1 MGFSIWLLAVF
12 AGAALATAQQSPAP
26 ELSAKFTEYME
37 AQARVSGFTGAVL
50 VARDGTVLFARG
62 YGMANLEHSIP
73 NSPATKFRLGSITK
87 QFTAAA
93 ILQLQEKGKLSV
105 QDPVCKYV
113 PNCPAA
119 WAPVTIHHLL
129 THTSGI
135 PNFTSFPDY
144 LKTMMIASPP
154 EKSLERFR
162 DKPLEFTPG
171 EKFNYSNSGYV
182 LLGFILEKAA
192 GQSYDDYLRANI
204 FAPLRMNE
212 SGYDWSNTVLPGRA
226 SGYARRGQSD
236 YANAEYIHM
245 TIPHAAGALYSS
257 VEDFV
262 KWDQALYS
270 DKVLSE
276 ASRQAMF
283 TPFKSDYAYGWAV
296 RAVAGHKMVSHAGGI
311 NGFNTSFMRFPDDK
325 LCVVV
330 FSNVEGTRVG
340 TVAQDLA
347 AIALALPYEL
357 PKERVAITVEP
368 KILDEYA

>member
-1 MGFSIWLLAVF
+1 MASNKRMGFSIWLLAVF
-12 AGAALATAQQSPAP
+12 AGAALATAQSPAP

-37 AQARVSGFTGAVL
+37 AQARVSRFTGAVL

-226 SGYARRGQSD
+226 SGYARRGQSG
-236 YANAEYIHM
+236 YANAEFVHM
-245 TIPHAAGALYSS
+245 TIPHAAGALYST
-257 VEDFV
+257 VDDFV

-276 ASRQAMF
+276 SSREAMF

-311 NGFNTSFMRFPDDK
+311 NGFTLPSCASPTTSSVWWCSATWKAP
-325 LCVVV
+325 
-330 FSNVEGTRVG
+330 
-340 TVAQDLA
+340 A
-347 AIALALPYEL
+347 
-357 PKERVAITVEP
+357 
-368 KILDEYA
+368 

>member
-1 MGFSIWLLAVF
+1 MKPRRLLGILALVLSC
-12 AGAALATAQQSPAP
+12 GAAAFSQQAAAPAPSTKAVAASPAAA
-26 ELSAKFTEYME
+26 ELAPKFTEYME
-37 AQARVSGFTGAVL
+37 AQERVSRFTGAVL
-50 VARDGTVLFARG
+50 VARDGKVLFARG

-73 NSPATKFRLGSITK
+73 NSPSTKFRLGSITK

-113 PNCPAA
+113 PDCPAA

-192 GQSYDDYLRANI
+192 GQNYDEYLRANI
-204 FAPLRMNE
+204 FAPLGMNA
-212 SGYDWSNTVLPGRA
+212 SGYDWNSTVLHGRA
-226 SGYARRGQSD
+226 SGYARRGESG
-236 YANAEYIHM
+236 YANAEYVHM
-245 TIPHAAGALYSS
+245 TIPHAAERALLQRGRLREVGSGAL
-257 VEDFV
+257 F
-262 KWDQALYS
+262 
-270 DKVLSE
+270 
-276 ASRQAMF
+276 RQ
-283 TPFKSDYAYGWAV
+283 
-296 RAVAGHKMVSHAGGI
+296 
-311 NGFNTSFMRFPDDK
+311 TS
-325 LCVVV
+325 
-330 FSNVEGTRVG
+330 
-340 TVAQDLA
+340 Q
-347 AIALALPYEL
+347 
-357 PKERVAITVEP
+357 
-368 KILDEYA
+368 